1 MNSGNLGV
9 PRPRGGPG
17 GMAAGGHGGMGQGSL
32 VLTRTMFA
40 SLANRDFL
48 LVWLSN
54 LAAMFGMQMQMVARG
69 WLIYDMTTSAVALA
83 WVTFSFMMPTL
94 IFSLLGGVIADRLRK
109 KRVMIFAQVMHF
121 IAMLVI
127 ATITITGNVTFTY
140 FIFFGLLNGT
150 LMSLNAPARQA
161 IVPGI
166 VGESGLGNAVALN
179 MASMNLSRILAPTIA
194 GVLIALLAGGDK
206 TSALGVG
213 IVFYVIAVLDLLSV
227 VVLLLLRYE
236 GRDVRVERR
245 GMVSDMGDGLKYVKS
260 SPLIMGLLVMGFVP
274 MLFGMPLMFLLPV
287 FNKEVLKMGPEG
299 LGLLM
304 TAMGAGALIG
314 SLALAGAGNVG
325 RKGLIL
331 LASAMVWALFMG
343 LFALSGNLSMSLLL
357 LAMVG
362 LSSTAYMAMN
372 MTLIQLAVP
381 ARMMGR
387 VMSLA
392 MMTFGLMPL
401 GVFPMSIVA
410 ESYGIGTAFLAGAVG
425 LGIATITCAIVF
437 QSIRRIDKG
446 HEPLAEPV
454 SSNDYP
460 GDPVSA
466 QTDMAAKK

>member
-1 MNSGNLGV
+1 
-9 PRPRGGPG
+9 
-17 GMAAGGHGGMGQGSL
+17 MGQGSL

-40 SLANRDFL
+40 SLANRDFV

-83 WVTFSFMMPTL
+83 WVTFAFMAPTL
-94 IFSLLGGVIADRLRK
+94 VFSLLAGVLADRLRK
-109 KRVMIFAQVMHF
+109 KRVMILAQVLHF

-127 ATITITGNVTFTY
+127 ATITITGNATFTY

-179 MASMNLSRILAPTIA
+179 MASMNLSRILAPTMA

-206 TSALGVG
+206 TSFLGVG

-227 VVLLLLRYE
+227 VLLLFLRYE
-236 GRDVRVERR
+236 GRDMRVERR
-245 GMVSDMGDGLKYVKS
+245 GMVSDMRDGLKYVVRT
-260 SPLIMGLLVMGFVP
+260 PMIMGLLVMGFVP

-287 FNKEVLKMGPEG
+287 FNKEVLGMGPEG

-331 LASAMVWALFMG
+331 LTSAMVWAVFIG
-343 LFALSGNLSMSLLL
+343 LFALSANLSMALLL

-362 LSSTAYMAMN
+362 LSSTSYMAMN
-372 MTLIQLAVP
+372 MTLIQLSISP
-381 ARMMGR
+381 MMMGR

-401 GVFPMSIVA
+401 GVFPMSIMA
-410 ESYGIGTAFLAGAVG
+410 ESYGIGTALLAGAVG
-425 LGIATITCAIVF
+425 LGITTLICAIVF
-437 QSIRRIDKG
+437 PSIRRIDKG
-446 HEPLAEPV
+446 HQPLAEPV
-454 SSNDYP
+454 SSSDYP
-460 GDPVSA
+460 GNRVPA
-466 QTDMAAKK
+466 QADMAAKK

>member
-1 MNSGNLGV
+1 
-9 PRPRGGPG
+9 
-17 GMAAGGHGGMGQGSL
+17 MGQGSL

-40 SLANRDFL
+40 SLGNRDFA

-121 IAMLVI
+121 MAMLVI

-150 LMSLNAPARQA
+150 LMSLNSPARQA

-179 MASMNLSRILAPTIA
+179 MASMNLSRILAPTMA

-227 VVLLLLRYE
+227 VLLLLLRYE

-245 GMVSDMGDGLKYVKS
+245 GMVSDMGDGLKYVMRT
-260 SPLIMGLLVMGFVP
+260 PLIMGLLVMGFVP
-274 MLFGMPLMFLLPV
+274 MLFGMPLQFLLPV

-331 LASAMVWALFMG
+331 LTSAMVWAVFMG
-343 LFALSGNLSMSLLL
+343 LFSLSGNLSMALLL

-362 LSSTAYMAMN
+362 LSSTAFMAMN

-381 ARMMGR
+381 AMMMGR

-401 GVFPMSIVA
+401 GVFPMSILA
-410 ESYGIGTAFLAGAVG
+410 ESYGIGTALLAGAMG
-425 LGIATITCAIVF
+425 LGIATLICAIVF
-437 QSIRRIDKG
+437 QSIRHIDKG
-446 HEPLAEPV
+446 HEPLAEPG
-454 SSNDYP
+454 SSSSYP
-460 GDPVSA
+460 GNTAPVQA
-466 QTDMAAKK
+466 DVVMKK

>member
-1 MNSGNLGV
+1 
-9 PRPRGGPG
+9 
-17 GMAAGGHGGMGQGSL
+17 MGQGSL

-40 SLANRDFL
+40 SLANRDFA
-48 LVWLSN
+48 LVWSSN
-54 LAAMFGMQMQMVARG
+54 LAAMFGQQMQMVARG

-83 WVTFSFMMPTL
+83 WVTFSFMLPTL

-109 KRVMIFAQVMHF
+109 KRVMIFAQVLHF

-150 LMSLNAPARQA
+150 LMSLNSPARQA

-179 MASMNLSRILAPTIA
+179 MASMNLSRILAPTMA

-213 IVFYVIAVLDLLSV
+213 IVFYVIAALDLLSV
-227 VVLLLLRYE
+227 MLLLLLRYE

-245 GMVSDMGDGLKYVKS
+245 GMVSDMGDGLKYVART
-260 SPLIMGLLVMGFVP
+260 PLIMGLLVMGFVP
-274 MLFGMPLMFLLPV
+274 MLFGMPLQFLLPV
-287 FNKEVLKMGPEG
+287 FNKEILEMGPEG

-331 LASAMVWALFMG
+331 LISAAIWAVFMG
-343 LFALSGNLSMSLLL
+343 IFALSGNLTMALLL
-357 LAMVG
+357 LAVVG

-381 ARMMGR
+381 PRMMGR

-401 GVFPMSIVA
+401 GVFPMSIMA
-410 ESYGIGTAFLAGAVG
+410 ESYGIGTALLAGAVG
-425 LGIATITCAIVF
+425 LGIATLTCAIVF
-437 QSIRRIDKG
+437 PSIRRIDKR
-446 HEPLAEPV
+446 HEPVAEAESSSERNGDITPV
-454 SSNDYP
+454 QA
-460 GDPVSA
+460 GVV
-466 QTDMAAKK
+466 TKR